1 MFAGERSVQRKDL
14 GKAEE
19 GVPWLKGWPSLLVLV
34 KQELQG
40 GSCPPMTLTVN
51 RSRLAETLLSSLFQ
65 QLGAWL
71 YKFHTNSSSPIVL
84 NSHVPSTVFLVIS
97 LDIT

>member
-19 GVPWLKGWPSLLVLV
+19 GVPQLKSWPYLLFLV
-34 KQELQG
+34 EQELQG

-51 RSRLAETLLSSLFQ
+51 RSRIAVFPLPVTGSM
-65 QLGAWL
+65 
-71 YKFHTNSSSPIVL
+71 VL
-84 NSHVPSTVFLVIS
+84 
-97 LDIT
+97 